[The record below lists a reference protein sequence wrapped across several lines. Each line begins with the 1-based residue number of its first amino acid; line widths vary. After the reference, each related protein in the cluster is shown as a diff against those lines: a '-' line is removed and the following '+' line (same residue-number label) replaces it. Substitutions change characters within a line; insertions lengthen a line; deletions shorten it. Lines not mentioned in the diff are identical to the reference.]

1 MSATIYPAAR
11 LCADFI
17 SRALSDSQ
25 TSSRPLFVGFQGPQ
39 GCGKATLTSQTKTVL
54 QELPTPIHAVVFSI
68 DDLYLPYLG
77 LTQLAQ
83 THPDNALLNGRGQP
97 GTHDPKLGGDLL
109 SQLAHI
115 NEGGEVR
122 LPVFDKSAYRGYGD
136 RSEEVVVVRPPVDVV
151 LLEGWCFGFQPL
163 EAEELRR
170 RYESPS
176 SDSGGGAMAIA
187 LSASQPQKFFRA
199 HSLEAL
205 IDINSSLK
213 TYAELWYK
221 RFTHFIQAS
230 SIVPENLHCVFEWRL
245 QQEHAMKIKNGG
257 CGMTDEQV
265 HNFVARYMPGYELF
279 QDTIELPSNPWHG
292 RGIKIKLDRQRTVVR
307 TGQF

>member
-39 GCGKATLTSQTKTVL
+39 GCGKTTLTSQTKTIL
-54 QELPTPIHAVVFSI
+54 QELPTPIHAVIFSI
-68 DDLYLPYLG
+68 DDLYLPYSG

-83 THPDNALLNGRGQP
+83 THPENALLNGRGQP
-97 GTHDPKLGGDLL
+97 GTHDPKLGSDLL
-109 SQLAHI
+109 SQLARI
-115 NEGGEVR
+115 NGGGEVN
-122 LPVFDKSAYRGYGD
+122 LPVFDKSAYGGYGD

-176 SDSGGGAMAIA
+176 SGPEEGAVVIA
-187 LSASQPQKFFRA
+187 PSASQPQKFFKA

-205 IDINSSLK
+205 ADINNSLK

-221 RFTHFIQAS
+221 HFTRFIQAS
-230 SIVPENLHCVFEWRL
+230 SVQIPSFHML
-245 QQEHAMKIKNGG
+245 QQEHAMKLKNGG
-257 CGMTDEQV
+257 RGMADEQV

-292 RGIKIKLDRQRTVVR
+292 HGIKIKLDRQRTVIR
-307 TGQF
+307 TEQF

>member
-1 MSATIYPAAR
+1 MSATTYPAAH

-25 TSSRPLFVGFQGPQ
+25 SSSRPLFVGFQGPQ
-39 GCGKATLTSQTKTVL
+39 GCGKTTLTSQTKTIL

-68 DDLYLPYLG
+68 DDLYLPYSG

-97 GTHDPKLGGDLL
+97 GTHDPKLGSDLL

-122 LPVFDKSAYRGYGD
+122 LPVFDKSAYGGYGD
-136 RSEEVVVVRPPVDVV
+136 RSEETVVVRPPVDVV

-176 SDSGGGAMAIA
+176 SGSEEAAVIA
-187 LSASQPQKFFRA
+187 PYASQPQKFFKA
-199 HSLEAL
+199 HSLKAL
-205 IDINSSLK
+205 TDINNNLK
-213 TYAELWYK
+213 AYAELWYK
-221 RFTHFIQAS
+221 HFTHFIQAS
-230 SIVPENLHCVFEWRL
+230 SIVPENLHYAFEWRL
-245 QQEHAMKIKNGG
+245 QQEHAMKLKNGG
-257 CGMTDEQV
+257 RGMTDEQV

-292 RGIKIKLDRQRTVVR
+292 RGIKIKLNRQRAVVR
-307 TGQF
+307 TEQF